1 MWLSVCAFS
10 GFAVQSETE
19 EKGGLA
25 MARQMI
31 KATVREGWQALRAF
45 LAKRWGWVAIASI
58 GLIGVAL
65 LVWLIQSGHLDPGLA
80 EYTPPTPATQRAK
93 TLWDWLNLLL
103 IPLVL
108 AATAAL
114 LSKEA
119 NRRQREAEQRRADTQ
134 REIEADRWRQSVLQ
148 ACLDFLG
155 ELLLKEGLRASE
167 PEAEVREVAR
177 AQVLTALRQLDGK
190 RRGILLQFLYE
201 SGLIEKGDPFV
212 DLATA
217 SLQEAH
223 LPLAVLSRA
232 ELRGVN
238 LRGANL
244 QGAHLNE
251 ADLRGANLIEADLS
265 VANLER
271 ANLHE
276 ADLRRAN
283 LRGADLRQA
292 NLFVAVLR
300 GTNLEGA
307 NLAEADLRRAHFFDA
322 NLTGANLEAANLGW
336 AKVTSAQLAQAR
348 SLSKAILPDGQ
359 LQK

>member
-1 MWLSVCAFS
+1 
-10 GFAVQSETE
+10 
-19 EKGGLA
+19 
-25 MARQMI
+25 MARQKT
-31 KATVREGWQALRAF
+31 KATIRQGWQTFHAF
-45 LAKRWGWVAIASI
+45 VSKRWSWVASASI
-58 GLIGVAL
+58 VLILVL
-65 LVWLIQSGHLDPGLA
+65 LLAWLIQTGRLDAGLA

-93 TLWDWLNLLL
+93 TLWDWINLLL

-108 AATAAL
+108 AATAVL

-119 NRRQREAEQRRADTQ
+119 NRRQREAEQRRTHSQ
-134 REIEADRWRQSVLQ
+134 REIEIDRWRQSVLQ

-217 SLQEAH
+217 SLQEAY
-223 LPLAVLSRA
+223 LPMAVLNRA

-283 LRGADLRQA
+283 LRGADLRQV
-292 NLFVAVLR
+292 NLFVAILR

-307 NLAEADLRRAHFFDA
+307 NLAGADLRRAHFFDA
-322 NLTGANLEAANLGW
+322 NLAGANLEAANLGW
-336 AKVTSAQLAQAR
+336 AKVAADQLAQAK
-348 SLSKAILPDGQ
+348 SLHGAILPDGRQ
-359 LQK
+359 QE